1 MVGESIEGLK
11 RKELLRSQID
21 ANKVGDLMRTKFETV
36 GPETP
41 LSDVVAK
48 MNSSDLHEIPVVDG
62 KKLLG
67 VISYQTIIRRKN
79 LVLGT
84 KAKTMVEPT
93 PEITLDTPLTEV
105 AEHFLSS
112 GFRNLP
118 VTKGRIV
125 QGIITRTAVISVLP
139 PLKEIKAMKVG
150 DVMTTE
156 PHAVHEKDK
165 IKDAMGLMRK
175 LDVRTV
181 PVVDANGKLVGIIG
195 IRDLVQYSWSG
206 PGIKTQGPGDMAGNK
221 DPIELEVRSLM
232 HESPITLTAED
243 PLPKAI
249 QTMVDRNISTIPV
262 VDEGRMVGIITAY
275 DVLELVASV
284 RLRDMVYT
292 QISGLEEED
301 RFSLDSMEKEVQAG
315 LAKIAK
321 ITRPLLFTIHVS
333 KYNNTGNSAKYS
345 LTGRLNTEGSHYMA
359 KAVDWS
365 LPRATEE
372 LMDTLERLVKE
383 RKEHALDVRMKRGRR

>member
-1 MVGESIEGLK
+1 
-11 RKELLRSQID
+11 
-21 ANKVGDLMRTKFETV
+21 
-36 GPETP
+36 
-41 LSDVVAK
+41 
-48 MNSSDLHEIPVVDG
+48 
-62 KKLLG
+62 
-67 VISYQTIIRRKN
+67 
-79 LVLGT
+79 
-84 KAKTMVEPT
+84 
-93 PEITLDTPLTEV
+93 
-105 AEHFLSS
+105 
-112 GFRNLP
+112 
-118 VTKGRIV
+118 
-125 QGIITRTAVISVLP
+125 
-139 PLKEIKAMKVG
+139 
-150 DVMTTE
+150 
-156 PHAVHEKDK
+156 
-165 IKDAMGLMRK
+165 
-175 LDVRTV
+175 
-181 PVVDANGKLVGIIG
+181 
-195 IRDLVQYSWSG
+195 
-206 PGIKTQGPGDMAGNK
+206 
-221 DPIELEVRSLM
+221 M

-243 PLPKAI
+243 SLPKAI

-284 RLRDMVYT
+284 RQRDMVYT

-333 KYNNTGNSAKYS
+333 KYNNPGNSAKYS
-345 LTGRLNTEGSHYMA
+345 LTGRLNTENSHYMA